1 MSTYLA
7 RNYGSLGFIISKSD
21 SNEPKSGAEL
31 DWCKEIFSEHKKL
44 IIKLNAKFLASMLSK
59 LRTPE
64 KYDVIDK
71 NLAKLRDT
79 YERNY
84 LSQKSGRKTK

>member
-1 MSTYLA
+1 
-7 RNYGSLGFIISKSD
+7 
-21 SNEPKSGAEL
+21 
-31 DWCKEIFSEHKKL
+31 
-44 IIKLNAKFLASMLSK
+44 MLSK

-71 NLAKLRDT
+71 NLAKLIDT

-84 LSQKSGRKTK
+84 LSQKSGRKVK